1 MSDSAL
7 APVCGLYCGACPF
20 YGEQCGG
27 CGNIEGRPFWTSEVG
42 IEVCVFYD
50 CCLNEKGLEHCGLC
64 EDLPCQTFLT
74 FYDLSLSEE
83 EAKQSIADR
92 QAALRRRKGIGTERW
107 LEEQP
112 AGK

>member
-1 MSDSAL
+1 
-7 APVCGLYCGACPF
+7 
-20 YGEQCGG
+20 
-27 CGNIEGRPFWTSEVG
+27 
-42 IEVCVFYD
+42 VFYD